1 MITLKQ
7 IAKRAG
13 CTVMAASYALRDSNE
28 VGETL
33 RKKVKTI
40 ATSLGYA
47 PNTAAQSLRT
57 RKSKLAAIVI
67 DSLRDLTEFKF
78 NTLQSDGF
86 DVLLIFA
93 DEGPKNIVAKI
104 KSRHIESVMW
114 LSNRRKPKEIRS
126 YEISRKSADA

>member
-1 MITLKQ
+1 
-7 IAKRAG
+7 
-13 CTVMAASYALRDSNE
+13 MAASYALRDSNE